1 MIHDFTKK
9 TLVRGLAACCGLA
22 MMIGLAACGGD
33 ASATASS
40 SASSSS
46 ATPSASASSTLA
58 EMTGI
63 TASNEIGQKPAI
75 KLPTVP
81 YTVPDGGYQ
90 VLQQGNGETLQ
101 DGMRMC
107 MHSVAVSAKTGAEI
121 YSSWESAPDCSVSL
135 EQSSLRNGLYDVLKN
150 QKVGA
155 LIALGV
161 NDTTATDDA
170 QKSYIMA
177 TTIVSASHDLTR
189 AEGQTVTDIP
199 SNLPKVTLDGNGKP
213 SIDMNGYQPDGQLVV
228 QPLIKGSGAT
238 VSESGSVKV
247 NYTGWLTD
255 GTQFDSSWDR
265 GEASEFA
272 LSQVV
277 TGWKEGL
284 AGQTVG
290 SQVLVIVPPDKG
302 YGSTAQGSIPANST
316 LVFVVDILAT
326 Y

>member
-1 MIHDFTKK
+1 MHDFTKRSLMK
-9 TLVRGLAACCGLA
+9 GVAACCGAA
-22 MMIGLAACGGD
+22 MMIALAGCG
-33 ASATASS
+33 SAQGTNTASPS
-40 SASSSS
+40 SSGSSSS
-46 ATPSASASSTLA
+46 SGVGALT

-63 TASNEIGQKPAI
+63 TASNEVGQKPAI
-75 KLPTVP
+75 ALPTVP
-81 YTVPDGGYQ
+81 YNVPDGGYQ
-90 VLQQGNGETLQ
+90 ILQQGNGAALE
-101 DGMRMC
+101 DGTRMC
-107 MHSVAVSAKTGAEI
+107 MQSVAVSAKTGAEI
-121 YSSWESAPDCSVSL
+121 YSSWDAAPDCSVTL
-135 EQSSLRNGLYDVLKN
+135 ESSSLRNGLYDVLKQ

-177 TTIVSASHDLTR
+177 TTIVSASKDYTR
-189 AEGQTVTDIP
+189 AEGDVVTDVP
-199 SNLPKVTLDGNGKP
+199 SNLPKVTLDDSGKP
-213 SIDMNGYQPDGQLVV
+213 SIDMNGYQGDGQLVA
-228 QPLIKGSGAT
+228 QPLIKGKGAT
-238 VSESGSVKV
+238 VAETNTVKV

-265 GEASEFA
+265 GSAAEFS

-302 YGSTAQGSIPANST
+302 YGSTASGSIPANST
-316 LVFVVDILAT
+316 LVFVVDILAA